1 MRKLSALIA
10 MILCVS
16 IGGVYAAWT
25 YTNSAKDI
33 ADVYEAYTVTLST
46 ATEEGAHGVYNIDT
60 NITKITIDQNGTNVP
75 TDDFHKAVLNIATS
89 DDQRAYIKITLD
101 LAPNAPKDEDVF
113 AAFDTTY
120 NLRVVDVN
128 SQYKDANGN
137 MVDIFADI
145 KGTVTIADS
154 AWTVENAENRIFSY
168 TIYLDQE
175 IALNNFI
182 LKSKQEHTDFGV
194 ALGNP
199 LLRIDVSDGTA
210 AGGSGV

>member
-75 TDDFHKAVLNIATS
+75 TDDFHKAVMNIATS

-101 LAPNAPKDEDVF
+101 LAPNAPKDEVVF

-120 NLRVVDVN
+120 DLKVIDVHG
-128 SQYKDANGN
+128 QYAGS
-137 MVDIFADI
+137 DIFNDLVPGA
-145 KGTVTIADS
+145 TTIADG

-168 TIYLDQE
+168 TIYLDEE
-175 IALNNFI
+175 IALNNFV
-182 LKSKQEHTDFGV
+182 LKSKQEHTNFGV

>member
-33 ADVYEAYTVTLST
+33 ADVYEAYTITLTT
-46 ATEEGAHGVYNIDT
+46 ATEEGAHGVYSIDT
-60 NITKITIDQNGTNVP
+60 NITKFTIDQNGTNVS
-75 TDDFHKAVLNIATS
+75 TDDFHKAVLNVVTS
-89 DDQRAYIKITLD
+89 DGQPAYIKIKLD

-120 NLRVVDVN
+120 DIKVVDVN
-128 SQYKDANGN
+128 SQYKDADNN
-137 MVDIFADI
+137 TVDIFYD
-145 KGTVTIADS
+145 KHVGTTTIADT
-154 AWTVENAENRIFSY
+154 AWELVDADNRIFSY
-168 TIYLDQE
+168 TIHLDQE

-182 LKSKQEHTDFGV
+182 LKSKQEHTNFGT

-199 LLRIDVSDGTA
+199 LLRIDVSDGTVA
-210 AGGSGV
+210 SGS